1 MGCSIIREGLAAFH
15 SETTEK
21 IDHFA
26 KWCIYF
32 IYHLQSG
39 VYAIYT
45 TCASIGK
52 MAPLV
57 YIYIYICSMSA
68 IQVQP
73 FTACIAMYKMSCVVY
88 ILDVKCKVISQVI
101 PMHSGAAGCDVI
113 GVKFPGL
120 PTLPDFPGVSRF
132 HY

>member
-1 MGCSIIREGLAAFH
+1 MAFH
-15 SETTEK
+15 SEMTEK

-57 YIYIYICSMSA
+57 YISVYIYILTNAVSSMLLKLY
-68 IQVQP
+68 III
-73 FTACIAMYKMSCVVY
+73 TASE
-88 ILDVKCKVISQVI
+88 
-101 PMHSGAAGCDVI
+101 HSRYNLHSPC
-113 GVKFPGL
+113 
-120 PTLPDFPGVSRF
+120 
-132 HY
+132 

>member
-21 IDHFA
+21 IGRFA
-26 KWCIYF
+26 KWCICF

-57 YIYIYICSMSA
+57 YIYIYIEDVHGMCYSLSVMFHVSPCSSEEERKHG
-68 IQVQP
+68 IQEQGSP
-73 FTACIAMYKMSCVVY
+73 ILHTCIIGACGREW
-88 ILDVKCKVISQVI
+88 D
-101 PMHSGAAGCDVI
+101 
-113 GVKFPGL
+113 L
-120 PTLPDFPGVSRF
+120 PSEVERGKGNI
-132 HY
+132 

>member
-1 MGCSIIREGLAAFH
+1 MGCSIIRECLAAFH

-57 YIYIYICSMSA
+57 YIYIYILT
-68 IQVQP
+68 V
-73 FTACIAMYKMSCVVY
+73 
-88 ILDVKCKVISQVI
+88 LVKYYDCTEALNFIIYSSQL
-101 PMHSGAAGCDVI
+101 
-113 GVKFPGL
+113 L
-120 PTLPDFPGVSRF
+120 PYASHGI
-132 HY
+132 